1 MHKQRVPARWVF
13 GSRQEVD
20 RMHLSGKF
28 QVLLK
33 LKFLISGA
41 LGRPKLREAG
51 MLEENWSWYFSFF
64 LNF

>member
-51 MLEENWSWYFSFF
+51 MLEEN
-64 LNF
+64 